1 VIVAAVVC
9 PHPPLL
15 LRELSG
21 AHDAVP
27 ELRAACRDALAE
39 ALATAPDAV
48 VVVGGADGSGEW
60 DPSLPVD
67 VRRFGTTTAPHVSG
81 LPQSLGVA
89 KRLLDEAGW
98 AGPLHLHAVSWDADP
113 SSVTGL
119 AREIGEV
126 EGRVVL
132 LVLADGSARRGEKAP
147 GYLDDRAFAFDDE
160 IVGALERGDAATL
173 AGLDAGL
180 ADELMVLGRAPLAVL
195 GEAVLARAAP
205 DDARTATTDPG
216 PASPGPAAPHSPRG
230 ATPRARV
237 VYRDDPYGVQY
248 TVASW
253 ELSQGEP
260 VSAEA

>member
-21 AHDAVP
+21 AQDAVP
-27 ELRAACRDALAE
+27 ELRAACHDALSS
-39 ALATAPDAV
+39 ALATGPDAV
-48 VVVGGADGSGEW
+48 VVVGGADRPGES

-89 KRLLDEAGW
+89 KRLLEEADW
-98 AGPLHLHAVSWDADP
+98 VGPLHLHGVSWDADP
-113 SSVTGL
+113 AAVTDL
-119 AREIGEV
+119 ARQVGEV

-132 LVLADGSARRGEKAP
+132 VVLADGSTRRGEKAP

-160 IVGALERGDAATL
+160 IVTALENGDAATL

-180 ADELMVLGRAPLAVL
+180 ADELMVLGRAPLGVL
-195 GEAVLARAAP
+195 GEAVLAQAATGET
-205 DDARTATTDPG
+205 RSATTDP
-216 PASPGPAAPHSPRG
+216 

-237 VYRDDPYGVQY
+237 LYHDDPYGVQY
-248 TVASW
+248 TVALW
-253 ELSQGEP
+253 ELS
-260 VSAEA
+260 